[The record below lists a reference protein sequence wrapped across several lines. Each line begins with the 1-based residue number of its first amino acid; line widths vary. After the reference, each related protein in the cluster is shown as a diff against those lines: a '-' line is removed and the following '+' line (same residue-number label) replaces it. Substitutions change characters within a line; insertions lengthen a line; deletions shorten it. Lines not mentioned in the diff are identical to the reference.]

1 MFDKV
6 FLKPMDEIC
15 QKATGFF
22 DVIASIRWLWEK
34 VLIQTS

>member
-15 QKATGFF
+15 QKTTGFF
-22 DVIASIRWLWEK
+22 DVIACIRWLWEK
-34 VLIQTS
+34 ALIQTS